1 MLLTEDVCGTRDAQ
15 ADLLANGESGVA
27 DGFQFNDVGCCVVDM
42 QRQRR
47 DEAGK
52 INLTDGCT
60 NRRCAIPLS
69 AINLNAL
76 NRDLLESKHDLGFTA
91 GDWAIHY
98 DAPKQAV
105 SLTAVDYQGANA
117 LMRGGYDIDV
127 L

>member
-1 MLLTEDVCGTRDAQ
+1 MTENVRRTIHRQ
-15 ADLLANGESGVA
+15 ADLLTDGKSGVA
-27 DGFQFNDVGCCVVDM
+27 DGFQFNDVGCCVVDV

-52 INLTDGCT
+52 INFTDSCANGC
-60 NRRCAIPLS
+60 CAICLS

-76 NRDLLESKHDLGFTA
+76 NRDLLESKHDPGFTA
-91 GDWAIHY
+91 GDWAIHC

-117 LMRGGYDIDV
+117 LMKGGYDIDV